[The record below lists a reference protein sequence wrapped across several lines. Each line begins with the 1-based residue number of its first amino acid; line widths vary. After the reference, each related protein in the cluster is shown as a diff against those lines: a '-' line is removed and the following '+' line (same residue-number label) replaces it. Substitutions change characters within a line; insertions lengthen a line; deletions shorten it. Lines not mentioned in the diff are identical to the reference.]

1 MKNNSSVDRPEE
13 RTWAKWMAIAGLLL
27 IVAATA
33 MPLLRVEGDAFRYV
47 YSVGAVFVLA
57 GRAFNTCPYQIL
69 RVKRLYRIEVWAGI
83 IFCVGAFFMF
93 YKGAGRMDW
102 MAFTLAGGIIEAYAS
117 IMIPRAAEGAKKNK
131 RD

>member
-13 RTWAKWMAIAGLLL
+13 RAWAKWMAITGLLL

-33 MPLLRVEGDAFRYV
+33 MPLLRIEGDAFKYV
-47 YSVGAVFVLA
+47 YSAGALLVLA
-57 GRAFNTCPYQIL
+57 GRAFNRCPYQIL

-83 IFCVGAFFMF
+83 IFCAGAFFMF

-102 MAFTLAGGIIEAYAS
+102 MAFTLAGGVIEAYAS
-117 IMIPRAAEGAKKNK
+117 IMIPRTVEDAKKNK

>member
-1 MKNNSSVDRPEE
+1 MKKKASAERPSE
-13 RTWAKWMAIAGLLL
+13 RIWAKWTAIAGLLL

-33 MPLLRVEGDAFRYV
+33 MPLLRIEGEAYKYV
-47 YSVGAVFVLA
+47 YSAGAVLVLA
-57 GRAFNTCPYQIL
+57 GRAFNVCPYDIL

-83 IFCVGAFFMF
+83 IFCAGAFFMF

-117 IMIPRAAEGAKKNK
+117 IMIPRTVENANKNK